1 MIYSKLEKI
10 AKDYAKDLGIK
21 KQIYNECIY
30 TEDIEAAFLEG
41 VKKTI
46 QLIESEDASYL
57 SYLVLVDEISEL
69 ERFED

>member
-1 MIYSKLEKI
+1 MIYSKLENL
-10 AKDYAKDLGIK
+10 AKDYAKELGIK
-21 KQIYNECIY
+21 KQIYNEYIY